1 MNFFSIVFLL
11 ALVLVTVTRL
21 WLTRRHVQHIQAHR
35 AAVPSAFVND
45 IALDAHQ
52 KAADYSGAKA
62 RLAILHTLVDSGVL
76 LLLTFGGLLQLLDDW
91 AGAWF
96 ASEILRGAALIGL
109 FAVFTSTIDLPF
121 SWYRTFN
128 IEARFGF
135 NRMTPSM
142 WLADLAKAAAL
153 SAALG
158 LPLVL
163 TVLWLMGKM
172 GEWWWLYVWL
182 VWVGFSVFMMA
193 IYPAYIA
200 PLFNKFAPMPDSSLK
215 TRIENLLGKCGFRS
229 SGLFVMD
236 GSRRSSHGNAYFTG
250 FGKTKRIVFFDTLIS
265 RLTEGEIEAVLAHE
279 LGHFKLRHVIRRM
292 LWTFGVSLALLAVLG
307 YLKDKA
313 WFYEGLGVAYPATNA
328 MALLLFALVVP
339 VFTFLLQPLV
349 AMYSR
354 KHEFEADAYAARYS
368 SGSELVKAL
377 VKLYKDNATT
387 LTPDPLHSAF
397 YDSHPPAS
405 ARIARL
411 QSLGAS

>member
-1 MNFFSIVFLL
+1 MNLFSIVFLL
-11 ALVLVTVTRL
+11 ALVVATLTRL
-21 WLTRRHVQHIQAHR
+21 WLTYRHIQHIQAHR
-35 AAVPSAFVND
+35 TAVPTAFVND

-52 KAADYSGAKA
+52 KAADYNGAKA
-62 RLAILHTLVDSGVL
+62 RLAMIHTVVDSGVL
-76 LLLTFGGLLQLLDDW
+76 LVLTFGGLLQLLDGW
-91 AGAWF
+91 AGSGF
-96 ASEILRGAALIGL
+96 ASEVLRGAAFIAL
-109 FAVFTSTIDLPF
+109 FAVVTSMVDLPF
-121 SWYRTFN
+121 SWYRAFN
-128 IEARFGF
+128 IEGRFGF

-142 WLADLAKAAAL
+142 WVADLAKTAAVSTAF
-153 SAALG
+153 G

-163 TVLWLMGKM
+163 AVLWLMGKM
-172 GEWWWLYVWL
+172 GQWWWLYVWL
-182 VWVGFSVFMMA
+182 VWVVFSLFMMA

-215 TRIENLLGKCGFRS
+215 VRIENLLAKCGFRS

-236 GSRRSSHGNAYFTG
+236 GSKRSSHGNAYFTG

-279 LGHFKLRHVIRRM
+279 LGHFKLRHVVRRM
-292 LWTFGVSLALLAVLG
+292 LWTFGVSLVLLGVLG

-313 WFYEGLGVAYPATNA
+313 WLYEGLGAAYPATNA
-328 MALLLFALVVP
+328 MGLLLFVLVVP

-368 SGSELVKAL
+368 SPRELVNAL
-377 VKLYKDNATT
+377 VKLYKDNAAT

-405 ARIARL
+405 LRIARL
-411 QSLGAS
+411 QSLGAP